1 MWSIVRRC
9 VIMAVLILAAFLLQ
23 NNFFAAISL
32 IDTTPNLLL
41 LLTVTSGLL
50 HGKVTGVLVGFFSG
64 LMMDIFGGSVLGQY
78 ALIYSLLGYGCGYFT
93 PYFDLDLITLPMLV
107 CVGCELI
114 YGLYV
119 YITGFLVRGRFH
131 LFFYLKSIILPEAV
145 YTLVILVISYRFLVF
160 INRKMEEAFK
170 RRSADQ
176 FD

>member
-1 MWSIVRRC
+1 MWPIVRRC
-9 VIMAVLILAAFLLQ
+9 IVTAALILAAFLLQ
-23 NNFFAAISL
+23 NNIFGAISL

-64 LMMDIFGGSVLGQY
+64 LLMDVFGGTVLGQY
-78 ALIYSLLGYGCGYFT
+78 ALIFSLLGYGCGYFT
-93 PYFDLDLITLPMLV
+93 PYFDLEMVTLPMLV

-119 YITGFLVRGRFH
+119 YITCFLVRGRWH
-131 LFFYLKSIILPEAV
+131 LLFYLKSMILPEAV

-160 INRKMEEAFK
+160 INRKLEEATK
-170 RRSADQ
+170 RKGANQ

>member
-1 MWSIVRRC
+1 MWSTVRRC
-9 VIMAVLILAAFLLQ
+9 AAMAVLILAAFLLQ
-23 NNFFAAISL
+23 NSIFGAISL
-32 IDTTPNLLL
+32 IETTPNLLL

-50 HGKVTGVLVGFFSG
+50 HGKVTGVLTGFFAG
-64 LMMDIFGGSVLGQY
+64 LLMDVFGGTMLGQY

-93 PYFDLDLITLPMLV
+93 PYFDLDMVTLPMLV

-119 YITGFLVRGRFH
+119 YVTCFMMRGRWN
-131 LFFYLKSIILPEAV
+131 LFFYLKAIILPETV

-160 INRKMEEAFK
+160 INRRLEEATK
-170 RRSADQ
+170 RKGANQ